1 MVYYYRY
8 TKIGQT
14 LDKKQKGCANRIV
27 ESEDYRLL
35 ESIVKQKNAV
45 REVLHY
51 ADEDTLFAA
60 EIFYKIGDIH
70 SFTDELPKGMNPE
83 SLAYKYLRGKP

>member
-14 LDKKQKGCANRIV
+14 LEKKQKGCANRIV
-27 ESEDYRLL
+27 ENEDYRLL
-35 ESIVKQKNAV
+35 ESIVRQKNAI
-45 REVLHY
+45 REVLQY

-70 SFTDELPKGMNPE
+70 SFTDELPKEMNPE
-83 SLAYKYLRGKP
+83 FLADKYKR